1 MVADWPGVLH
11 INPQTACAV
20 SDWVRMHAHMA
31 PSVAC
36 HPPPDGGLVAHLK
49 EAAGSTFDAYNNA
62 LQTDYD
68 RTTAIQALVLV
79 GLGDVTA
86 QFFEAR
92 NRRLDAEA
100 AEKEAVVVATI
111 DLEGEVKKVAC
122 VEEEGGDVTCAA
134 VEVDEWWFDPQRT
147 LRMGFLG
154 LVIGG
159 LGTSHWLQYLE
170 EQLPGH
176 DHWQTIVQKAMLDG
190 CIWAPIANT
199 AYLIFTPLLEGED
212 LDFVKEKLAN
222 RFVPVMIAE
231 LSTFLPYNLGTSGS
245 HSIPFDSTTR
255 PFNHSPPTT
264 RHSPPAHSP
273 PHHSHPPPPTT
284 TTTSVVL
291 DDPAADPSFQHGFPF
306 HVLCHLSFD
315 GEPRG
320 RGCGRFR
327 GRLCGAAGPAAPA
340 QSAADAEADA
350 KHGIHVNFSSFSV
363 TTVVPS

>member
-1 MVADWPGVLH
+1 MPWMRAALAAVTVAALASEAAAFTPGGRVSPLRRVGNAAPVRARNAGRRMSMVADWTSVLH

-20 SDWVRMHAHMA
+20 SDWLHMHAHMA
-31 PSVAC
+31 PSAAC

-49 EAAGSTFDAYNNA
+49 DAAGSTFDAYNNA

-92 NRRLDAEA
+92 NRRADAEA
-100 AEKEAVVVATI
+100 REKEAVVVATI
-111 DLEGEVKKVAC
+111 DVKGEVKKVAC
-122 VEEEGGDVTCAA
+122 VEEGGDVTCAA
-134 VEVDEWWFDPQRT
+134 VEVEEWFDPKRT

-170 EQLPGH
+170 QQLPGH

-231 LSTFLPYNLGTSGS
+231 LSTFLPYNLVSFS
-245 HSIPFDSTTR
+245 MIPPLIR
-255 PFNHSPPTT
+255 PFSTGFL
-264 RHSPPAHSP
+264 SMCFAIYLSMV
-273 PHHSHPPPPTT
+273 SHEAEDA
-284 TTTSVVL
+284 V
-291 DDPAADPSFQHGFPF
+291 DAA
-306 HVLCHLSFD
+306 V
-315 GEPRG
+315 E
-320 RGCGRFR
+320 
-327 GRLCGAAGPAAPA
+327 
-340 QSAADAEADA
+340 SAAMP
-350 KHGIHVNFSSFSV
+350 SPQPRPSPQP
-363 TTVVPS
+363 TPRPVPSTISG